1 MKRRKWLF
9 LIPIPILIAVFVI
22 LIQPKE
28 TLIQETM
35 RFYSSSDEDVRG
47 YPDDTDFGAISYEYI
62 DANIDLTVQ
71 RNVFSAYVSG
81 TMDIGGEK
89 YYLDNTNVSDD
100 SSFGGIYVKVN
111 KKKASL
117 DASHL
122 RISDNLDFME
132 LCLFEGDDG
141 HYWFNCS
148 TLGEFREGIRN
159 LYPYHD
165 WDI

>member
-1 MKRRKWLF
+1 M
-9 LIPIPILIAVFVI
+9 
-22 LIQPKE
+22 
-28 TLIQETM
+28 
-35 RFYSSSDEDVRG
+35 
-47 YPDDTDFGAISYEYI
+47 
-62 DANIDLTVQ
+62 
-71 RNVFSAYVSG
+71 
-81 TMDIGGEK
+81 
-89 YYLDNTNVSDD
+89 DNTNVSDD